1 MYTNYN
7 TNNTISGTYHD
18 IKNLPDTRCPSDTY
32 ETSRSSDGRAA
43 SGNMARWGDSLRHGG
58 SCTCHN
64 HSL

>member
-43 SGNMARWGDSLRHGG
+43 SGNMAR
-58 SCTCHN
+58 
-64 HSL
+64 